1 MSNAKISYLNRNLV
15 VEIMKLQFNH
25 LFIVILISS
34 IFFLVFYPKFYTTTD
49 EKEYIENA
57 FHLLQGDL
65 LRSNKECFD
74 GAYCGV
80 FNGTAYVSKYN
91 LGLSFIL
98 LPFILISWKLTFAA
112 AFISYLIGIWIF
124 YLILKKYKLSPW
136 FVYLYAF
143 FPSLV
148 YYSVKPM
155 TEVFSST
162 LILALYYILFLMNSS
177 KTARLSITGIL
188 SGVLVLIRYSNGLVV
203 AAFLI
208 AYILTSIKHN
218 HESVKKVAVDLLE
231 IFVSSVPF
239 IIAFLI
245 INKTLYGS
253 FFRSGYFYSGEEG
266 LFIADL
272 AVKQFFIYIAYLNLI
287 YPAMLFMA
295 FISKIK
301 ERLAIILAFAFI
313 LLFYVGFPGYAFTS
327 GILDLIFG
335 IRFFL
340 PIIGLLILLY
350 ADSLTFA
357 YRKFFAKKIDKRIF
371 LVLIVVLITLAA
383 GIRYTY
389 FKRVEDLY
397 NQSTQIYSQYSSTGK
412 FSSTDIEQRKLV
424 NDAFNHGTIWF
435 YPTR

>member
-1 MSNAKISYLNRNLV
+1 
-15 VEIMKLQFNH
+15 MKFRFNH
-25 LFIVILISS
+25 LLIVILVSTVV
-34 IFFLVFYPKFYTTTD
+34 FLIFYPKFYTTTD

-57 FHLLQGDL
+57 VHFIQRDL

-80 FNGTAYVSKYN
+80 FNGSAYVSKYN

-98 LPFILISWKLTFAA
+98 LPFILISWKLSFAA
-112 AFISYLIGIWIF
+112 AFIAYLIGIWIF

-177 KTARLSITGIL
+177 KTARLTLTAIL
-188 SGVLVLIRYSNGLVV
+188 SGVLVLIRYSNGLIV

-208 AYILTSIKHN
+208 GYIFTTIKHN
-218 HESVKKVAVDLLE
+218 QESIKQVAMDILE
-231 IFVSSVPF
+231 IFVSSIPF
-239 IIAFLI
+239 IMAFLI

-272 AVKQFFIYIAYLNLI
+272 AVKQFFIYVAYLNLI
-287 YPAMLFMA
+287 YPAMLFLA

-301 ERLAIILAFAFI
+301 ERIAIILAFAFI
-313 LLFYVGFPGYAFTS
+313 FLFYVGFPGYAFTS

-335 IRFFL
+335 VRFFL
-340 PIIGLLILLY
+340 PIIGLIILLY
-350 ADSLTFA
+350 ADSITFV
-357 YRKFFAKKIDKRIF
+357 YRKFLIKKIDKRIF
-371 LVLIVVLITLAA
+371 FVGILALIAITI

-389 FKRVEDLY
+389 YKRVEDLA
-397 NQSTQIYSQYSSTGK
+397 NQSTQIYSQDSSAGK
-412 FSSTDIEQRKLV
+412 FSSNDIEQRKLV
-424 NDAFNHGTIWF
+424 NDAFNQGTIWF
-435 YPTR
+435 YPTGSQ